1 MKKII
6 IIFFNYYYFI
16 NNYFSDLYI
25 HILMYIYNQNIHVL
39 CDQGGCTFVQD
50 PVDPHISNWHAHDL
64 WGNCLWRQ
72 RQFCLL
78 QDSQNGA
85 IAGIIL
91 VYFLNNSLKRSQ
103 LFTK

>member
-50 PVDPHISNWHAHDL
+50 PSIHTFLIDMHMTFGGTVS
-64 WGNCLWRQ
+64 G
-72 RQFCLL
+72 
-78 QDSQNGA
+78 DSDSFVYSR
-85 IAGIIL
+85 IL
-91 VYFLNNSLKRSQ
+91 RMVPLRA
-103 LFTK
+103 